1 MGQSNTIHQNG
12 KARITEFN
20 PALIQARADDQ
31 QARYM
36 AALELVRAIDENLTT
51 GRQHYRTKS
60 GQLLRTLDEV
70 VRAILADNLL
80 VEAES
85 VAWPQDLARAA

>member
-1 MGQSNTIHQNG
+1 MGKVNTIQQNG

-20 PALIQARADDQ
+20 PALIQSRVEDQ

-36 AALELVRAIDENLTT
+36 AALALVQAIDENLAT

-60 GQLLRTLDEV
+60 GHLLRTLDEV
-70 VRAILADNLL
+70 VRAIMADNLL
-80 VEAES
+80 IEAES
-85 VAWPQDLARAA
+85 ISWSQDLARAA